1 MRSLKPPMLAVWML
15 EHLGPLYRRQALVG
29 DCIEEFRRGRSQT
42 WIWRQVLRV
51 IGGAVVSAV
60 RDRARRL
67 AGWLTSA
74 RAAGRA
80 VPVMQRR
87 FRRYWHDYRG
97 VAALLLLML
106 GFRSAWADWVYV
118 PTGSMNPTILEGD
131 RLLVDKHIYGLRV
144 PFTLVHLTWGEDP
157 ARGDIVIFPSPADGT
172 LLVKRVI
179 AIPGDTVA
187 MNGERLTVNG
197 VTARYAPGDAR
208 ELQALLSATQAYH
221 PIVVRESGI
230 GIAHDI
236 LLLPDRWA
244 PSTFG
249 PIVVPRG
256 EYFVL
261 GDNRDNSEDSRFI
274 GLVPRR
280 SIIGRATRIIVSL
293 NPDRWY
299 LPRSARV
306 LKSLY

>member
-1 MRSLKPPMLAVWML
+1 MRSLRPPLLAVWLL
-15 EHLGPLYRRQALVG
+15 ERLGPPYRRQALVG
-29 DCIEEFRRGRSQT
+29 DCIEEFLRGRSKAWFWGQG
-42 WIWRQVLRV
+42 LRL
-51 IGGAVVSAV
+51 IGIAAAAALCDLGRRIVASLGSITSLQP
-60 RDRARRL
+60 ARVAPRI
-67 AGWLTSA
+67 
-74 RAAGRA
+74 
-80 VPVMQRR
+80 
-87 FRRYWHDYRG
+87 RRYWHDYRG
-97 VAALLLLML
+97 VAAFLLLML

-131 RLLVDKHIYGLRV
+131 RLFVNKHVYGLRV
-144 PFTLVHLTWGEDP
+144 PFTLVHVTWGQDP
-157 ARGDIVIFPSPADGT
+157 ARGDIVTFPSPTDGT
-172 LLVKRVI
+172 LLIKRVV

-187 MNGERLTVNG
+187 MVGERLIVNG
-197 VTARYAPGDAR
+197 IAARYAPGDMR
-208 ELQALLSATQAYH
+208 ELQTLLAATQARQ
-221 PIVVRESGI
+221 PTVLRESGT

-249 PIVVPRG
+249 PIVVPKG
-256 EYFVL
+256 KYFVL

-280 SIIGRATRIIVSL
+280 TIIGRATCIIVSL
-293 NPDRWY
+293 DPDRWD

>member
-1 MRSLKPPMLAVWML
+1 MRSLKPPTLVVWML
-15 EHLGPLYRRQALVG
+15 ERLGPQYRRQALIG
-29 DCIEEFRRGRSQT
+29 DCVEEFQRGRSKAWFWSQG
-42 WIWRQVLRV
+42 LRA
-51 IGGAVVSAV
+51 IGVAVAWALRDLGRWLATVFGSAAPL
-60 RDRARRL
+60 R
-67 AGWLTSA
+67 SA
-74 RAAGRA
+74 RATPRL
-80 VPVMQRR
+80 
-87 FRRYWHDYRG
+87 RRYWRDYRG
-97 VAALLLLML
+97 VAAFLLLML
-106 GFRSAWADWVYV
+106 GFRSAWADWVSV

-131 RLLVDKHIYGLRV
+131 RLLVDKHVYGLRV
-144 PFTLVHLTWGEDP
+144 PFTLIHVTWGEDP
-157 ARGDIVIFPSPADGT
+157 TRGDIVIFPSPADGT

-208 ELQALLSATQAYH
+208 ELQTLLAATQAQH
-221 PIVVRESGI
+221 PTVLGESGI
-230 GIAHDI
+230 GVAHDI

-249 PIVVPRG
+249 PIVVPKG
-256 EYFVL
+256 KYFVL

-280 SIIGRATRIIVSL
+280 SIIGRATRVLVSL

-299 LPRSARV
+299 LPRSTRL

>member
-1 MRSLKPPMLAVWML
+1 MRSLKPPMLVVWML
-15 EHLGPLYRRQALVG
+15 EHLGPQYRRQALVG
-29 DCIEEFRRGRSQT
+29 DCIEEFRRGRSKAWLWGQG
-42 WIWRQVLRV
+42 LRLF
-51 IGGAVVSAV
+51 GLAAAWTLHDLG
-60 RDRARRL
+60 RRL
-67 AGWLTSA
+67 ATSFGS
-74 RAAGRA
+74 AASLRPA
-80 VPVMQRR
+80 SVTPRL
-87 FRRYWHDYRG
+87 RRYWRDYRG
-97 VAALLLLML
+97 VAAFLLLML

-131 RLLVDKHIYGLRV
+131 RLFVNKHAYGLRI
-144 PFTLVHLTWGEDP
+144 PFTLVHLTWGENP
-157 ARGDIVIFPSPADGT
+157 ARGDIVTFPSPVDGT
-172 LLVKRVI
+172 LLIKRVI

-187 MNGERLTVNG
+187 MDGERLIVNG
-197 VTARYAPGDAR
+197 VTARYTPGNTR
-208 ELQALLSATQAYH
+208 ELQTLLAATQAQH
-221 PIVVRESGI
+221 PTVLRESRI

-236 LLLPDRWA
+236 LLLPGRLA

-249 PIVVPRG
+249 PILVPEG

-293 NPDRWY
+293 NPDRWD
-299 LPRSARV
+299 LPRSARL